1 MFIFHWPATWR
12 QPSWLFGLDMS
23 FFVCVRHLTA
33 LSQTNSAALSWLL
46 HAQEMVGSK
55 SHTRRQGS
63 PPRAAK
69 ISCSSAAFYF
79 SSATCTTNVKPS
91 AMPSRKLLHSTP
103 EDLPE
108 LLTHL
113 NLNCSSKIYLTLTG
127 FHTLI
132 CWDCSLLWRL
142 LARRDLE
149 LTRDRQGKSFL

>member
-1 MFIFHWPATWR
+1 MKYLQYFTLKMFIFHWPATCR

-23 FFVCVRHLTA
+23 FFVCVHQLTA

-46 HAQEMVGSK
+46 HAQEMVGRK
-55 SHTRRQGS
+55 SHTGRQGS

-113 NLNCSSKIYLTLTG
+113 NLNCSSKIYLFDFDWLS
-127 FHTLI
+127 HTY
-132 CWDCSLLWRL
+132 LLGL
-142 LARRDLE
+142 FTALKAI
-149 LTRDRQGKSFL
+149 G